1 VSQRLVIALLFLVA
15 CGGEKKGS
23 FHELSGE
30 PVSVRGW
37 ILDTKGAKPAE
48 SPDVEVARRTL
59 LFQSTSVWVENSQ
72 YASGGVAGNGAFVV
86 LDVQP
91 ISAVIGFNAP
101 GAETAQIVL
110 KGVPGNAD
118 VLIPNV
124 ILEPGGAKVLD
135 PSKILIR
142 LPSSDVDKPT
152 PTGKTA
158 IVAGYTVPILNTPLS
173 DLRDRRDYPET
184 GDFHPVAVV
193 K

>member
-1 VSQRLVIALLFLVA
+1 M
-15 CGGEKKGS
+15 
-23 FHELSGE
+23 
-30 PVSVRGW
+30 RGW
-37 ILDTKGAKPAE
+37 IFDTKGAKPAD
-48 SPDVEVARRTL
+48 SPDVEVARRTQ

-91 ISAVIGFNAP
+91 MSAVIGFNAP

-110 KGVPGNAD
+110 QGVPGNAD

-173 DLRDRRDYPET
+173 ELRDRRDYPET